1 MPPPCSPRTAA
12 PMLVFSSDRFVLP
25 LPAGHRFPMGKYTL
39 LHAQVLEAGIVA
51 PEAVREPHLATD
63 AELARAHDPGYIRRV
78 ERGELTDK
86 ELRRI
91 GFPWSLELG
100 VRERLVC
107 GATID
112 ACRAALS
119 DGVAVTLAGGTHH
132 AAADYGAGYC
142 VFNDSAVAAR
152 ALQAEG
158 RVERVVIIDCDVHQ
172 GDGTALIL
180 ADDPRSFTFSIHGA
194 KNYPFNKP
202 PSDLDIAL
210 PDATS
215 DADYLAALRRGLDLT
230 LAEGQADLAIYVAGA
245 DPYVDDRLGRLAL
258 SMAGLAE
265 RDRLVLQACQRAGVA
280 VAISMAGGYARNV
293 ADTVAIHLATVRVA
307 AEQATRFTIINGEQ
321 L

>member
-1 MPPPCSPRTAA
+1 
-12 PMLVFSSDRFVLP
+12 MLVFSSDRFVLP
-25 LPAGHRFPMGKYTL
+25 LPAGHRFPMEKYAL

-51 PEAVREPHLATD
+51 PGAVREPHLATD
-63 AELARAHDPGYIRRV
+63 AELALAHDPGYIRRV

-86 ELRRI
+86 ELRRV
-91 GFPWSLELG
+91 GFPWSPDLG
-100 VRERLVC
+100 TRERLVC

-112 ACRAALS
+112 ACRAALN

-152 ALQAEG
+152 TLQAEG

-210 PDATS
+210 PDATG
-215 DADYLAALRRGLDLT
+215 DADYLAALRRGLGLA
-230 LAEGQADLAIYVAGA
+230 LAEAQADLAIYVAGA
-245 DPYVDDRLGRLAL
+245 DPYADDRLGRLAL

-280 VAISMAGGYARNV
+280 VAISMAGGYAGNV

-321 L
+321 I